1 MAVLSTN
8 FCAKKIKSIKFWGKI
23 DRGMLYSFS
32 DKIPMSSVLY
42 NSLIFSKQNWQ
53 LGFLPESF
61 SANLLQGTKN
71 RIQLLLEWKF
81 ICKNKGLEENLGVSR
96 KCFYKDLSTN
106 DAGSLIQQKLTREYT
121 WKSIY
126 KELGGT
132 VWYLE
137 TLKLFFQSW
146 LSICFSKYSN
156 EKVSEIS
163 IRKKYLK

>member
-1 MAVLSTN
+1 MSVLSTN

-71 RIQLLLEWKF
+71 RIQLLLAWK
-81 ICKNKGLEENLGVSR
+81 GNLGVSR

-121 WKSIY
+121 WKTSQFTRN
-126 KELGGT
+126 LGVQCGIWR
-132 VWYLE
+132 V
-137 TLKLFFQSW
+137 
-146 LSICFSKYSN
+146 
-156 EKVSEIS
+156 
-163 IRKKYLK
+163 